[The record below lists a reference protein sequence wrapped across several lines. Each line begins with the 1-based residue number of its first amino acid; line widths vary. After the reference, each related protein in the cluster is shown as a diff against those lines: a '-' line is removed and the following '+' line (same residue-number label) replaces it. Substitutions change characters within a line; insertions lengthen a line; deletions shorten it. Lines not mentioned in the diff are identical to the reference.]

1 MSQIK
6 SVVVFCGGSDG
17 RKAIFTKEAY
27 KMGRLLAE
35 SNIKLIYGAGGKGM
49 MRAVAEGALAEDGYV
64 IGSTIQSLFAT
75 ERPDLATR
83 LSKMEVFQTMY
94 ERKVSMTK
102 QADAVVVLPGGL
114 GTMDELFE
122 LFVLRQL
129 GLSRQPIIILNT
141 DEYYNTLHQWLLEMV
156 GMGFAKP
163 RQMDIVQFVNKAEDV
178 IPAIRAQ
185 KKKLEIEDENIR
197 KRKKRC
203 EKK

>member
-6 SVVVFCGGSDG
+6 SVVVFCGGADG
-17 RKAIFTKEAY
+17 SKENFTKEAY
-27 KMGRLLAE
+27 KMGQLLAE
-35 SNIKLIYGAGGKGM
+35 NNIKVISGAGGKGM
-49 MRAVAEGALAEDGYV
+49 MRAVAEGALSEDGYV
-64 IGSTIQSLFAT
+64 IGSTIQSLFAI

-102 QADAVVVLPGGL
+102 QADAVVVLPGGF

-129 GLSRQPIIILNT
+129 GISNQPIIILNT
-141 DEYYNTLHQWLLEMV
+141 DEYYNTLHQWMLEMV
-156 GMGFAKP
+156 GMGFGSP
-163 RQMDIVQFVNKAEDV
+163 QQMKIIQFVNKAEEV

-185 KKKLEIEDENIR
+185 KKLLDEEA
-197 KRKKRC
+197 KCAKK
-203 EKK
+203 

>member
-6 SVVVFCGGSDG
+6 SVVVFCGGSEG
-17 RKAIFTKEAY
+17 RKEIFMQEAY
-27 KMGRLLAE
+27 KMGQLLAE
-35 SNIKLIYGAGGKGM
+35 NNIKVIYGAGGSGM
-49 MRAVAEGALAEDGYV
+49 MRAVAEGALDADGYV

-83 LSKMEVFQTMY
+83 ISKMEVFQTMY

-102 QADAVVVLPGGL
+102 QADAVVVLPGGF

-129 GLSRQPIIILNT
+129 GISSQPIVVLNT

-156 GMGFAKP
+156 GMGFAKTE
-163 RQMDIVQFVNKAEDV
+163 QLQILQFVKTAEEV
-178 IPAIRAQ
+178 IPMLREQ
-185 KKKLEIEDENIR
+185 KKLLDR
-197 KRKKRC
+197 

>member
-6 SVVVFCGGSDG
+6 SVVVFCGGSEG
-17 RKAIFTKEAY
+17 RKEIFMQEAY
-27 KMGRLLAE
+27 KMGQLLAE
-35 SNIKLIYGAGGKGM
+35 SNIKVIYGAGGSGM
-49 MRAVAEGALAEDGYV
+49 MRAVAEGALDADGYV

-83 LSKMEVFQTMY
+83 ISKMEVFQTMY

-102 QADAVVVLPGGL
+102 QADAVVVLPGGF

-129 GLSRQPIIILNT
+129 GISHQPIVVLNT

-156 GMGFAKP
+156 GMGFAKTE
-163 RQMDIVQFVNKAEDV
+163 QLQILQFVKTAEEV
-178 IPAIRAQ
+178 IPKLREQ
-185 KKKLEIEDENIR
+185 KKLLDQ
-197 KRKKRC
+197 
-203 EKK
+203 EKHG

>member
-17 RKAIFTKEAY
+17 RKAIFTEEAY
-27 KMGRLLAE
+27 KMGQLLAE
-35 SNIKLIYGAGGKGM
+35 NNIKVIYGAGGSGM
-49 MRAVAEGALAEDGYV
+49 MRAVAEGALDADGYV
-64 IGSTIQSLFAT
+64 IGSTIQSLFAI

-83 LSKMEVFQTMY
+83 ISKMEVFQTMY

-102 QADAVVVLPGGL
+102 QADAVVVLPGGF

-129 GLSRQPIIILNT
+129 GISSQPIIVLNT

-156 GMGFAKP
+156 GMGFAKTE
-163 RQMDIVQFVNKAEDV
+163 QLQILQFVKTAEEV
-178 IPAIRAQ
+178 IPKIREQ
-185 KKKLEIEDENIR
+185 KKLLDQG
-197 KRKKRC
+197 KKC
-203 EKK
+203 DKK

>member
-17 RKAIFTKEAY
+17 NKEIFTKEAY
-27 KMGRLLAE
+27 KMGQLLAE
-35 SNIKLIYGAGGKGM
+35 NNIKLIYGAGGKGM

-75 ERPDLATR
+75 ERPDLETR

-94 ERKVSMTK
+94 ERKLSMTK
-102 QADAVVVLPGGL
+102 QADAVVVLPGGF

-129 GLSRQPIIILNT
+129 GISYQPIIILNT
-141 DEYYNTLHQWLLEMV
+141 DEYYSTLHQWMLEMV
-156 GMGFAKP
+156 GMGFANP
-163 RQMDIVQFVNKAEDV
+163 QQMKIIQFVNTAEEV
-178 IPAIRAQ
+178 LPAIREQ
-185 KKKLEIEDENIR
+185 KKILDAEKEHAR
-197 KRKKRC
+197 KRNRRCRKK
-203 EKK
+203 